1 MESKLLASCSCTLF
15 WSLWEKE
22 DEDEEEEEKE
32 EKKKRGWRWG
42 QGEMKVLSKC
52 FAFDDKVRFER
63 YKWLG

>member
-32 EKKKRGWRWG
+32 EKKK
-42 QGEMKVLSKC
+42 E
-52 FAFDDKVRFER
+52 DEDEDKG
-63 YKWLG
+63 KWKYWANALHLMIKYGLNDISD